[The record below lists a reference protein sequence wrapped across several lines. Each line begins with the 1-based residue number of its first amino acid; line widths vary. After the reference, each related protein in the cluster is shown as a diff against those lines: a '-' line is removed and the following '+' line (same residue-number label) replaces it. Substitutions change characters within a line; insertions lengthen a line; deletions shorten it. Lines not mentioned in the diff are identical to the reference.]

1 MTKKRL
7 VFIGAIAVSLLL
19 LSSLIVTGDEVS
31 DKLSR
36 VISTRLGLEA
46 NIYRVIETEYQ
57 GERVILIAIFGNK
70 RALNSSLGSDIKTGI
85 RNNLEKNPVAISVL
99 TRNKDAQFHPYALR
113 IVQGGEK
120 KRPKDIIGV
129 TNSFQEGAMPEK
141 VPIEGEV
148 FWGSKGVVTLGES
161 FDSSSSFTVEYG
173 TSGASFSLADQTK
186 EESEQVTSQEERQKV
201 ESETKKDSPQQEGI
215 SGSGSQIGGSK
226 TGEGAALL
234 ASLATL
240 LSITFSFL

>member
-1 MTKKRL
+1 MSKKSL
-7 VFIGAIAVSLLL
+7 VLIGAVVVSLLL
-19 LSSLIVTGDEVS
+19 LSSLIATGEQVS

-36 VISTRLGLEA
+36 VISTRLGLDA

-70 RALNSSLGSDIKTGI
+70 RALNSSLGSDIKSGI
-85 RNNLEKNPVAISVL
+85 RNNMNENPIAISVL
-99 TRNKDAQFHPYALR
+99 TRNKDARFHPYALR

-120 KRPKDIIGV
+120 KRPKALIGI
-129 TNSFQEGAMPEK
+129 TDGFKEGAMPEK

-148 FWGSKGVVTLGES
+148 FWGSKGIITPGGS
-161 FDSSSSFTVEYG
+161 FNSSASFSVEYG
-173 TSGASFSLADQTK
+173 TSGAGFSPVNQANEDTK
-186 EESEQVTSQEERQKV
+186 QVKSQKETEELETS
-201 ESETKKDSPQQEGI
+201 TQQEGTTE
-215 SGSGSQIGGSK
+215 SRSQVGSSRTGG
-226 TGEGAALL
+226 GAALL

>member
-1 MTKKRL
+1 MSKKSL
-7 VFIGAIAVSLLL
+7 VLIGAIVVSLLL
-19 LSSLIVTGDEVS
+19 LSSLIATGDQVS

-70 RALNSSLGSDIKTGI
+70 KALNSSLGTDIKSGI
-85 RNNLEKNPVAISVL
+85 RSNLQDNPIAISVL
-99 TRNKDAQFHPYALR
+99 TRNKDARFHPYALR
-113 IVQGGEK
+113 IVQNGEK
-120 KRPKDIIGV
+120 KRPKNLIGI
-129 TNSFQEGAMPEK
+129 TNGFKEGAMPEK

-148 FWGSKGVVTLGES
+148 FWGSKGIITLGES
-161 FDSSSSFTVEYG
+161 FNSNSSFSVEYG
-173 TSGASFSLADQTK
+173 TSGVRFSLMDQAET
-186 EESEQVTSQEERQKV
+186 EEEAKQVKSQETG
-201 ESETKKDSPQQEGI
+201 ESSLSTQEEDTTE
-215 SGSGSQIGGSK
+215 SRSQIGSSR
-226 TGEGAALL
+226 TGGGVALL